1 MYTVANAL
9 RQNKII
15 ITEKIKRSTFPCDS
29 IRVDVSSSDKRVR
42 LQGTEIAHISMYQ
55 QYLILHNIDLQL
67 TIYPKLS
74 VIFNTLSSN
83 EFFMFKAPQGLNVYQ
98 HKLLQKNYASKP
110 SKFKM
115 RHLKFSNVQRC
126 FEKGVLILPT
136 AVNCDQ
142 IMGKGSTTLYHGRD
156 EKLP

>member
-1 MYTVANAL
+1 MNFL
-9 RQNKII
+9 CLKPSR
-15 ITEKIKRSTFPCDS
+15 TECLPTQTTTKK
-29 IRVDVSSSDKRVR
+29 
-42 LQGTEIAHISMYQ
+42 
-55 QYLILHNIDLQL
+55 
-67 TIYPKLS
+67 
-74 VIFNTLSSN
+74 
-83 EFFMFKAPQGLNVYQ
+83 
-98 HKLLQKNYASKP
+98 YASKP

-126 FEKGVLILPT
+126 FEKGVLIFPT

>member
-1 MYTVANAL
+1 M
-9 RQNKII
+9 
-15 ITEKIKRSTFPCDS
+15 
-29 IRVDVSSSDKRVR
+29 
-42 LQGTEIAHISMYQ
+42 AHISMYQ
-55 QYLILHNIDLQL
+55 QYLILHIDLQL

-83 EFFMFKAPQGLNVYQ
+83 EFFMFKTPQGLNVYQ

-142 IMGKGSTTLYHGRD
+142 IMGKGSTILYHGRD

>member
-1 MYTVANAL
+1 MFTNTNYYK
-9 RQNKII
+9 KIR
-15 ITEKIKRSTFPCDS
+15 KP
-29 IRVDVSSSDKRVR
+29 
-42 LQGTEIAHISMYQ
+42 
-55 QYLILHNIDLQL
+55 
-67 TIYPKLS
+67 
-74 VIFNTLSSN
+74 
-83 EFFMFKAPQGLNVYQ
+83 
-98 HKLLQKNYASKP
+98 KP